1 MTSSTPVDTSTG
13 SAIGSTDPVPP
24 QFRPTLQ
31 TIIALSAW
39 CGLVAGLLE
48 VAAILLRKRLFD
60 ADQILR
66 LSHHFVWLIPVANLC
81 IFIALAVIGSA
92 VVLIWPHRG
101 RWLFTRALA
110 AFTLLPSLLAVLP
123 KIYTTALLLIAA
135 GIAVRIV
142 PIIERNRWRFH
153 PFPPCRIL
161 AAIDHR
167 GNPRW
172 FYLVSRSLQT
182 GR

>member
-1 MTSSTPVDTSTG
+1 MSSSTPIDTSTG

-24 QFRPTLQ
+24 PFRPTAR

-48 VAAILLRKRLFD
+48 VAAIVLRKRLFD
-60 ADQILR
+60 ADQILK

-81 IFIALAVIGSA
+81 IFIALALIGSA

-110 AFTLLPSLLAVLP
+110 TFTLLPSTPGSASQNLCHSLA
-123 KIYTTALLLIAA
+123 ARC
-135 GIAVRIV
+135 G
-142 PIIERNRWRFH
+142 RNRR
-153 PFPPCRIL
+153 
-161 AAIDHR
+161 A
-167 GNPRW
+167 GS
-172 FYLVSRSLQT
+172 SR
-182 GR
+182 